1 MFFSILLVM
10 LPAICS
16 QVWWP
21 MRAESSNVILCCFTI
36 FVKWLYSFH
45 TIPILVLFRK
55 LTKKNEK
62 PHFLKFHQMVLKCP
76 VAPTPSS
83 SPTLSTEILAT
94 SPSLRNSGPNASC
107 RKICRGGHPTHTSPF
122 LPDSATASVRMEVVN
137 RCAHENAKANA
148 DTCTYLHTNAH
159 VNVNTDANV
168 HAPLANWM
176 VFVTLKLIQ
185 LTL

>member
-1 MFFSILLVM
+1 
-10 LPAICS
+10 
-16 QVWWP
+16 
-21 MRAESSNVILCCFTI
+21 
-36 FVKWLYSFH
+36 
-45 TIPILVLFRK
+45 
-55 LTKKNEK
+55 
-62 PHFLKFHQMVLKCP
+62 MVLKCP

-168 HAPLANWM
+168 HAPLANSM